1 MSISSNL
8 TCTHFL
14 DSILHADGESIE
26 SYTQWKIRWSGCKPS
41 YKELKQKS
49 MESLVPEPNL
59 LITAYYDFTNRMI
72 PSMRFDSQ
80 LEESGLVPP
89 LNRSLITMISPNHA
103 GKSQIS
109 LNQNTIDIENS
120 LNELHKTFYTEFSLM
135 TAVRLFFKPD
145 VLVQRITDIIL
156 SKAEGFHLIG
166 FQIRMGSGGSDFAD
180 SHTFLKMDSLQ
191 KFIDFAEAYRIQRGI
206 DPSRV
211 RWYVSTDSSKAER
224 KLRELYPARVLSGSS
239 HRRGHSQQ
247 KSANL
252 LEFRRAVVDLNV
264 LSRCE
269 YLVLTNYSSFG
280 MIARMVSQRPL
291 FSIVPA
297 RGY

>member
-1 MSISSNL
+1 
-8 TCTHFL
+8 
-14 DSILHADGESIE
+14 
-26 SYTQWKIRWSGCKPS
+26 
-41 YKELKQKS
+41 

-103 GKSQIS
+103 NKSQIS

-120 LNELHKTFYTEFSLM
+120 LKELHKTFYTEFSLM
-135 TAVRLFFKPD
+135 TSVRLFFKPD
-145 VLVQRITDIIL
+145 VLIQRITDIIL

-206 DPSRV
+206 EPSRV

>member
-1 MSISSNL
+1 MQSLSDGQSNP
-8 TCTHFL
+8 
-14 DSILHADGESIE
+14 

-41 YKELKQKS
+41 YKELRQNS
-49 MESLVPEPNL
+49 LEALVPEPNL

-72 PSMRFDSQ
+72 PSMRFDRQ
-80 LEESGLVPP
+80 LEQTGLVPP
-89 LNRSLITMISPNHA
+89 LNRSLIRMADAADLQSVSDAPDSNDPIIES
-103 GKSQIS
+103 S
-109 LNQNTIDIENS
+109 LG
-120 LNELHKTFYTEFSLM
+120 ELHKTFYTEFSLM
-135 TAVRLFFKPD
+135 TAVRLFFQPD
-145 VLVQRITDIIL
+145 ILVQRAVDMIL

-191 KFIDFAEAYRIQRGI
+191 KFVDLAEAYRIQRGI

-224 KLRELYPARVLSGSS
+224 KLRALYPERVLSGSS

-252 LEFRRAVVDLNV
+252 LEFRRAVTDLSV

-269 YLVLTNYSSFG
+269 YLVLTNHSSFG
-280 MIARMVSQRPL
+280 MIARMVSPRPL